1 MRVKEGKKVGLK
13 LYIQKMIM
21 ASCPITFWQIEGEK
35 VEAVIR
41 FYLGYKISK
50 DSDFSHE
57 IKLAPWKKSYDK
69 LRQHIKK

>member
-35 VEAVIR
+35 VEAVR
-41 FYLGYKISK
+41 FSFLG
-50 DSDFSHE
+50 
-57 IKLAPWKKSYDK
+57 LQN
-69 LRQHIKK
+69 L